1 MGQKRVHLLLQSSW
15 KSVGEGK
22 KKTKNNI
29 TDVLSCWPTLLWNYN
44 VSTWWIITVIKL
56 ELNRGPVV
64 LPQCRINGSFF
75 SLSHFRSIR
84 GARLVY
90 SEKCHIFLFEKHV
103 HIYTTQSTTWQS
115 EANWSRRPLLN
126 RITGYHISLF
136 IGHKWST
143 SVSTW
148 LSFHTNIW
156 IEIPHLYLL
165 FPRACLNQHV
175 SFFIKP
181 LPLFF
186 PHVSFMPCGAILKGF
201 DYRTQCRERGRELWC
216 FNVYTATQFTLN
228 DLFT

>member
-15 KSVGEGK
+15 KSVGEEEK
-22 KKTKNNI
+22 KNNI
-29 TDVLSCWPTLLWNYN
+29 TDVLSCWPTLFWNYN

-64 LPQCRINGSFF
+64 LPQCRINGSLF

-84 GARLVY
+84 STRLVY

-126 RITGYHISLF
+126 RITGDHISFF

-165 FPRACLNQHV
+165 FPSACLNQYV
-175 SFFIKP
+175 SHTLNLSHAMRRNSERIW
-181 LPLFF
+181 LQNT
-186 PHVSFMPCGAILKGF
+186 VS
-201 DYRTQCRERGRELWC
+201 RERESYDALM
-216 FNVYTATQFTLN
+216 FTPQRSSP
-228 DLFT
+228 

>member
-1 MGQKRVHLLLQSSW
+1 M
-15 KSVGEGK
+15 
-22 KKTKNNI
+22 
-29 TDVLSCWPTLLWNYN
+29 
-44 VSTWWIITVIKL
+44 
-56 ELNRGPVV
+56 V

-84 GARLVY
+84 SARLVY

-126 RITGYHISLF
+126 RITGDHISLF

-165 FPRACLNQHV
+165 FARACLNQHV
-175 SFFIKP
+175 SHT
-181 LPLFF
+181 LNLSRFF
-186 PHVSFMPCGAILKGF
+186 PRVSFMPCGAILKGF
-201 DYRTQCRERGRELWC
+201 DYRTQRGRELWC
-216 FNVYTATQFTLN
+216 FNVYTATQFALN